1 MGVSENGDRRLI
13 VAADDDED
21 ILALVAFRLKR
32 EGHEVLTARDGEEA
46 LALILERSP
55 DLVILDVRMPKMT
68 GIDVVHA
75 LRQAEATRAVPVIL
89 LTASVQEESV
99 KSGFEAGADEYVKKP
114 FSPHDLVTRV
124 EEMLAAAARGALTT
138 RILR

>member
-1 MGVSENGDRRLI
+1 VEASEYRDRRVI

-21 ILALVAFRLKR
+21 ILALVAFRLR
-32 EGHEVLTARDGEEA
+32 RAGHEVLTAGDGEAA
-46 LALILERSP
+46 LELILERSP

-75 LRQAEATRAVPVIL
+75 LRREEATRAVPVIL

-99 KSGFEAGADEYVKKP
+99 RSGFDAGADEYIKKP
-114 FSPHDLVTRV
+114 FSPHDLVERV
-124 EEMLAAAARGALTT
+124 DMVLSALSTE
-138 RILR
+138 